1 MTVDPTSDAPFAGRI
16 VAWQRVHGRH
26 DLPWQRVRD
35 AYRIWLSEIML
46 QQTQVTAVIPYYE
59 RFLARFP
66 DVATLAA
73 APLDDVLSL
82 WSGLGY
88 YARARNLHAAARAV
102 MTEHAGEFPRAADA
116 LATLPGVGRST
127 AAAIAVFSFGVR
139 AAILDGNVKRVL
151 ARWRGIDGWPGSPA
165 VERSMWALA
174 DSLLPVEHVEAYTQ
188 GLMDLGS
195 SVCARSRPQCGAC
208 PVRTDC
214 VAHRDGTTARLP
226 ASRPA
231 KARPERAVAMLLM
244 RHDGRV
250 FLEQRPPSGIWG
262 GLWSLPE
269 MAQDATLVDTCRER
283 FGVRVLTSMAGP
295 SLRHGFTHFS
305 LTIHPWHVEVVPE
318 PRQVGEA
325 AGRWFPI
332 TEALASGVPAPV
344 RILLEGLDASAL
356 PLFNRAG

>member
-1 MTVDPTSDAPFAGRI
+1 MDPTGDAPFAERI
-16 VAWQRVHGRH
+16 VGWQRVHGRH

-73 APLDDVLSL
+73 APLDDVLAL

-102 MTEHAGEFPRAADA
+102 MTVHAGEFPRAADA

-174 DSLLPVEHVEAYTQ
+174 ESLLPAKHVEAYTQ

-195 SVCARSRPQCGAC
+195 GVCTRSRPQCGAC
-208 PVRTDC
+208 PVHADC

-231 KARPERAVAMLLM
+231 KARPERAVAMLVM
-244 RHDGRV
+244 QQGGQV

-269 MAQDATLVDTCRER
+269 MPEDAALDDTCRER

-305 LTIHPWHVEVVPE
+305 LTIHPRYVEVAPDA
-318 PRQVGEA
+318 RQVGEG
-325 AGRWFPI
+325 AGRWFAI
-332 TEALASGVPAPV
+332 TEALTVGVPAPV
-344 RILLEGLDASAL
+344 RTLIEGLDASAL

>member
-1 MTVDPTSDAPFAGRI
+1 VTVVPTGGAPFAERI
-16 VAWQRVHGRH
+16 VGWQRLHGRH

-73 APLDDVLSL
+73 APLDDVLAL

-102 MTEHAGEFPRAADA
+102 MTDHAGAFPRAAEA

-127 AAAIAVFSFGVR
+127 ASAIAVFSFGVR

-151 ARWRGIDGWPGSPA
+151 ARWRGIEGWPGSPA

-174 DSLLPVEHVEAYTQ
+174 EALLPAKDVESYTQ

-195 SVCARSRPQCGAC
+195 SVCGRSRPQCGAC
-208 PVRTDC
+208 PVRSDC
-214 VAHRDGTTARLP
+214 VAYRAGTTARLP

-231 KARPERAVAMLLM
+231 KARPEREVAMLLLKQ
-244 RHDGRV
+244 GEQI

-269 MAQDATLVDTCRER
+269 MPSDAALVDTCRER
-283 FGVRVLTSMAGP
+283 FGARVLTSIAGP

-305 LTIHPWHVEVVPE
+305 LTIHPWYVEVAPE
-318 PRQVGEA
+318 PRRA
-325 AGRWFPI
+325 ADAVGRWFPI
-332 TEALASGVPAPV
+332 TEALALGVPAPV
-344 RILLEGLDASAL
+344 RTLLEGLDASAL